1 MVVSSVAAFAPPSG
15 EFAVLYGP
23 VKTFMNRFV
32 ESLNGAY
39 NKNNIFATSL
49 CPGFTITEFHEKS
62 GVQER
67 MDKVPNFMKM
77 SAEDVAKEGIKG
89 MFKKKEIIITGGV
102 NKFLVGTL
110 KWFPKSLI
118 KMIGNRIAGGRYK

>member
-32 ESLNGAY
+32 EALNGAY
-39 NKNNIFATSL
+39 NKNNIFATSV

-67 MDKVPNFMKM
+67 MDKVPNIMKM
-77 SAEDVAKEGIKG
+77 SQ
-89 MFKKKEIIITGGV
+89 
-102 NKFLVGTL
+102 
-110 KWFPKSLI
+110 
-118 KMIGNRIAGGRYK
+118 KM